1 MGLEQPILGEHLIS
15 QNNPEEDLKTS
26 RNHDDGST
34 EAEALGARPVEGLHS
49 HRFNLIDVIIT

>member
-15 QNNPEEDLKTS
+15 QNPEEDLKTS

-34 EAEALGARPVEGLHS
+34 EAEALCARPVERLHS